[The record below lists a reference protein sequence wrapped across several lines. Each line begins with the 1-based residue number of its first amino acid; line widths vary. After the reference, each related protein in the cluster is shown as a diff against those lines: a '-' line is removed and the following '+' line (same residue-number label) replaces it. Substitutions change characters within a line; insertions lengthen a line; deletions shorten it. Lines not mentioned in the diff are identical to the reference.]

1 MCATI
6 SGSFRRGQRGN
17 PQRSFDAG
25 THTGIAGTL
34 MRKVICATLALA
46 CLGATWASAENFFHY
61 SNDGPSGAGPGEG
74 GWTQN
79 FTTTKGS
86 ASESVSTNEVVR
98 ADPDLGCHDFT
109 DFRHWAPWLRAG
121 ADCVFVS
128 TTTPAGNRWRPGCK

>member
-1 MCATI
+1 
-6 SGSFRRGQRGN
+6 
-17 PQRSFDAG
+17 
-25 THTGIAGTL
+25 

-61 SNDGPSGAGPGEG
+61 SNDGRSGAGPGEG
-74 GWTQN
+74 GGTQN

-98 ADPDLGCHDFT
+98 ADPDLGRHDFT
-109 DFRHWAPWLRAG
+109 DFRHWAPRLRAD
-121 ADCVFVS
+121 AACVFVS